1 MDYVRKA
8 QQFDQTIIEISR
20 KPLWD
25 FGGCSAFSCC
35 FWRLKWMALEEAL
48 DNFKGYMLQ
57 QAGDSNNDAAAR
69 NSTVVEK

>member
-1 MDYVRKA
+1 
-8 QQFDQTIIEISR
+8 
-20 KPLWD
+20 
-25 FGGCSAFSCC
+25 
-35 FWRLKWMALEEAL
+35 MALEEAL